1 LKNIMKG
8 LGFGWPEGLLAGK
21 HLFPGMQGLGVAGMG
36 MEGLAKLKALLAA
49 MGLTAAAT
57 AVLQKTTGLPGQAMG
72 LLADAAGKLK
82 TALLPV
88 AVKLKA
94 TVLPVV
100 AVASDKTVG
109 AASRLAAAG
118 KSALRRLLSAAA
130 DKPAMTD
137 PKSWANRS
145 MSVIGLASGGTLV
158 GALAG
163 LFSMGPAGWASV
175 AAGVAAF
182 GLWHLLRQLLRE
194 SGGDSALRV
203 RRRKVELADRQDDES
218 EAADYSIAGRD
229 GQRRSKG
236 DSDREQGL

>member
-1 LKNIMKG
+1 
-8 LGFGWPEGLLAGK
+8 
-21 HLFPGMQGLGVAGMG
+21 
-36 MEGLAKLKALLAA
+36 LAKLKALLAA

-88 AVKLKA
+88 ASAAVDKTK
-94 TVLPVV
+94 TVLLP
-100 AVASDKTVG
+100 VASAIADKTVG
-109 AASRLAAAG
+109 TASRLAAAS

-163 LFSMGPAGWASV
+163 VFSMGPAGWASV

-218 EAADYSIAGRD
+218 ETPDYSIAGRD
-229 GQRRSKG
+229 GQRRGAG